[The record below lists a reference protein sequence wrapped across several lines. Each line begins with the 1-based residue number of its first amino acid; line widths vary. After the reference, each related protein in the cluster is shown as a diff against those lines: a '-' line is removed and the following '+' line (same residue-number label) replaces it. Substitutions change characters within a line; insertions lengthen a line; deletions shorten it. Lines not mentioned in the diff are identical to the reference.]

1 MTPLCRRG
9 ANLAGGKQMKTLA
22 EFLRANKGAYVT
34 RLDVL
39 VDVYDP
45 TYGQLDPRAECV
57 ELIQFEDL
65 CRAIDDFSKEFEP

>member
-1 MTPLCRRG
+1 MIK
-9 ANLAGGKQMKTLA
+9 ALAA
-22 EFLRANKGAYVT
+22 FLRANKDAYVT

-65 CRAIDDFSKEFEP
+65 CRAIDDFSEEFKP